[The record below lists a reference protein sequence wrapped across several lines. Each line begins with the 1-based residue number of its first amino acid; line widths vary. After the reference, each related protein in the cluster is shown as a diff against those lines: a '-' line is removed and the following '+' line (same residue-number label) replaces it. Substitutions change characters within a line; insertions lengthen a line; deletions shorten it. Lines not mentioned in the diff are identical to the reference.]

1 MKLTGIRWNRRT
13 AGITAAMVATAVA
26 GTASLAAAGYGED
39 LAVWGAGDGPVA
51 AALHT
56 VAFPAA
62 NGREVTIPRRDT
74 ERFAMVGVTWTDPQ
88 VDFKGTIDVRTHAV
102 DGKWSGWRP
111 LELDNHFGPEPG
123 AEKTA
128 GKARGSTDPLWVG
141 LSDGVEVR
149 ATAAAGG
156 TSDRLPAGLR
166 LELVDP
172 GQTKRRKAGAAG
184 VGQLRPERLQPVAEV
199 RALEPTPTDPA
210 PTETAPTDPADP
222 PTTTA
227 PAETTAPAP
236 TETTAPP
243 ATTTAPAPTT
253 TSAPAPTTAAPT
265 VAPTATAP
273 ANPVPTPK
281 VVTRAEWKADESIV
295 TEPPTYGA
303 TVKAFFVH
311 HTAGTNDYSC
321 ADSAAIVRGIEVY
334 HVKSNGW
341 NDIGYNFLVDK
352 CGVVFEGRKG
362 GIDKPVTG
370 AHTYGFNTD
379 NAAIAVLGTYIS
391 TGIPT
396 VVQDAVA
403 HVAAYKLGQYGNDP
417 LGKVTLTSGVDGKY
431 DLGEQVV
438 FNRISGHRDAVATEC
453 PGDALYGQ
461 LSVLRNK
468 AASVYGLT
476 LTGLTG
482 TKNGTTYYTGTTT
495 TASWAVSTPSA
506 LISRFEVLVDGA
518 VVATTAGTAR
528 SAALT
533 LAQGTHTVQVRGVH
547 RLGRTAA
554 TPAQT
559 IVADTT
565 APTFPQGPTLSL
577 RTGGVSSTV
586 VPVTLN
592 WRSADNVAVRSVAL
606 TAPTT
611 GTFAASGA
619 YGTTTKPG
627 VTTTWSMRAQDWSG
641 NTATSSASWTPVF
654 IPESKA
660 TRTGTWGT
668 YTSSNYLGGSA
679 LTATAGGAS
688 LSWVF
693 TGRSVSFVATKTST
707 SGQAHIY
714 VDGVKVSTVDLYS
727 STVKFRQVV
736 WAKSWT
742 GSGRHTVKIVVAG
755 TSGRPRIITDGLVY
769 VR

>member
-1 MKLTGIRWNRRT
+1 MRFTGIRWNRRT
-13 AGITAAMVATAVA
+13 AGIGAAIVATAVA
-26 GTASLAAAGYGED
+26 GTASLAAAGFGED
-39 LAVWGAGDGPVA
+39 LAGWSAGDEPVST
-51 AALHT
+51 ALHT

-74 ERFAMVGVTWTDPQ
+74 DRFAMVGVTWANPK

-123 AEKTA
+123 AEATA
-128 GKARGSTDPLWVG
+128 GKARGGTDPLWVG
-141 LSDGVEVR
+141 PSDGVEVR
-149 ATAAAGG
+149 ASAAGG
-156 TSDRLPAGLR
+156 TSDQLPAGLR

-184 VGQLRPERLQPVAEV
+184 AGHVRPERLQPVAEV
-199 RALEPTPTDPA
+199 RALEPTATDPA
-210 PTETAPTDPADP
+210 PTDTAPTDPTPADP

-236 TETTAPP
+236 TDTTAPP
-243 ATTTAPAPTT
+243 AATTAPAPTT
-253 TSAPAPTTAAPT
+253 TAAPAPTTTAP
-265 VAPTATAP
+265 PTTAP

-295 TEPPTYGA
+295 TDQPTYGT

-311 HTAGTNDYSC
+311 HTAGTNSYSC

-417 LGKVTLTSGVDGKY
+417 LGKVTLTSGVEGKY
-431 DLGEQVV
+431 HLGQQVV

-461 LSVLRNK
+461 LAVLRSK
-468 AASVYGLT
+468 AASVYGLA

-482 TKNGTTYYTGTTT
+482 TKNGTTYYTKNTF
-495 TASWAVSTPSA
+495 TASWSVSTPST
-506 LISRFEVLVDGA
+506 LISRFEVLLDGA

-533 LAQGTHTVQVRGVH
+533 VAPGSHTVQVRGVH
-547 RLGRTAA
+547 VLGRTAA
-554 TPAQT
+554 TPTQSV
-559 IVADTT
+559 IADST

-577 RTGGVSSTV
+577 RTGGVSSSV

-592 WRSADNVAVRSVAL
+592 WRSADNVAVRSVSL

-627 VTTTWSMRAQDWSG
+627 VTTTWSMKAADWSG
-641 NTATSSASWTPVF
+641 NTAASSAAWTPVF
-654 IPESKA
+654 IPETKA
-660 TRTGTWGT
+660 TRTGTWST

-679 LTATAGGAS
+679 LTATAARAS

-693 TGRSVSFVATKTST
+693 TGRSVAFVATRTST
-707 SGQAHIY
+707 SGQAEIW
-714 VDGVKVSTVDLYS
+714 VDGVKATTVDLRSS
-727 STVKFRQVV
+727 STQYRRIV

-742 GSGRHTVKIVVAG
+742 GSARHTIKIVAVG
-755 TSGRPRIITDGLVY
+755 TSGRPRVIVDSPVY

>member
-1 MKLTGIRWNRRT
+1 MRWSGRTVGI
-13 AGITAAMVATAVA
+13 GAALAATALA
-26 GTASLAAAGYGED
+26 GTASLAAVGFGDDA
-39 LAVWGAGDGPVA
+39 ARWAAADGPVA
-51 AALHT
+51 TALHT
-56 VAFPAA
+56 VDFPAA
-62 NGREVTIPRRDT
+62 AGREVTIPRRDT
-74 ERFAMVGVTWTDPQ
+74 DRFALIGVTWTNPKLA
-88 VDFKGTIDVRTHAV
+88 FTGAITVRTRAV
-102 DGKWSGWRP
+102 GGDWSGWRP
-111 LELDNHFGPEPG
+111 LEIDNHVGPEPG
-123 AEKTA
+123 AERT
-128 GKARGSTDPLWVG
+128 GRARGGTDPLWVG
-141 LSDGVEVR
+141 PSDGVEVR
-149 ATAAAGG
+149 AVAAGG
-156 TSDRLPAGLR
+156 RTSAALPAGLR

-172 GQTKRRKAGAAG
+172 GRPQRRRVGAAG
-184 VGQLRPERLQPVAEV
+184 IAPAPRLQPVAALG
-199 RALEPTPTDPA
+199 ALEPTATDPA
-210 PTETAPTDPADP
+210 PTTTTDPA
-222 PTTTA
+222 PTTAPAPTGTTA
-227 PAETTAPAP
+227 PAETTAP
-236 TETTAPP
+236 PP
-243 ATTTAPAPTT
+243 AETTAPAPTT
-253 TSAPAPTTAAPT
+253 TSAPAP
-265 VAPTATAP
+265 ATSSPSASP
-273 ANPVPTPK
+273 SATNPVPTPK
-281 VVTRAEWKADESIV
+281 VVTRAQWQADESIV
-295 TEPPTYGA
+295 TDPPTYGT

-379 NAAIAVLGTYIS
+379 NAAIAVLGTYIDA
-391 TGIPT
+391 GVPT
-396 VVQDAVA
+396 VTQDAIA

-431 DLGEQVV
+431 ALGEEVV
-438 FNRISGHRDAVATEC
+438 FNRVSGHRDAVATEC

-461 LSVLRNK
+461 LAVLRSK

-482 TKNGTTYYTGTTT
+482 TKNGTTTYTGTGT
-495 TASWAVSTPSA
+495 TASWTVSTPSA

-518 VVATTAGTAR
+518 VVATPPGTAR

-533 LAQGTHTVQVRGVH
+533 LTPGTHTVQVRGVH
-547 RLGRTAA
+547 ALGRTAV

-559 IVADTT
+559 VVADTA

-586 VPVTLN
+586 VPVSLG
-592 WRSADNVAVRSVAL
+592 WRAADDVAVRSVAL

-611 GTFAASGA
+611 GTFGASGA

-627 VTTTWSMRAQDWSG
+627 VTTTWSMKAADWSG
-641 NTATSSASWTPVF
+641 NTATASAAWTPVF
-654 IPESKA
+654 IPETKA
-660 TRTGTWGT
+660 TRTGTWST

-679 LTATAGGAS
+679 LTATAAKAS

-693 TGRSVSFVATKTST
+693 TGRSVSFVATKTSA
-707 SGQAHIY
+707 SGQAEIW
-714 VDGVKVSTVDLYS
+714 VDGVKVSTVDLKS
-727 STVKFRQVV
+727 STSTVEFRRVV
-736 WAKSWT
+736 WAQSWS
-742 GSGRHTVKIVVAG
+742 GSARHTVKVVVVG
-755 TSGRPRIITDGLVY
+755 TAGRPRVITDGLVY

>member
-1 MKLTGIRWNRRT
+1 MTGIRWSGRT
-13 AGITAAMVATAVA
+13 AGIGAAIVATAVA
-26 GTASLAAAGYGED
+26 GTAGIVAVGFGDDAAKWVA
-39 LAVWGAGDGPVA
+39 DGPVTT
-51 AALHT
+51 ALHT
-56 VAFPAA
+56 VDFPAA
-62 NGREVTIPRRDT
+62 NGREVSIPQRDT
-74 ERFAMVGVTWTDPQ
+74 DRFAMVGVTWTNPKL
-88 VDFKGTIDVRTHAV
+88 DFKGTISVRTRAV
-102 DGKWSGWRP
+102 GGGWSDWRP
-111 LELDNHFGPEPG
+111 LEIDGHFGPETG
-123 AEKTA
+123 SAATA
-128 GKARGSTDPLWVG
+128 GKARGGTDPLWVG
-141 LSDGVEVR
+141 FSDGVEVR
-149 ATAAAGG
+149 AVTASGRV
-156 TSDRLPAGLR
+156 SDRIPAGLR

-172 GQTKRRKAGAAG
+172 GQPKRRKVAAAG
-184 VGQLRPERLQPVAEV
+184 VGQARPERFQPVAEV

-210 PTETAPTDPADP
+210 PTDT
-222 PTTTA
+222 TTTA
-227 PAETTAPAP
+227 PAPTETSTTAPAP

-243 ATTTAPAPTT
+243 PAETTAPAPTT
-253 TSAPAPTTAAPT
+253 TSAPAPTATTSTSAAPAP
-265 VAPTATAP
+265 APTS
-273 ANPVPTPK
+273 PVPTPK

-295 TEPPTYGA
+295 TEPPSYGT
-303 TVKAFFVH
+303 TVKAFWVH
-311 HTAGTNDYSC
+311 HTAGTNTYSC

-362 GIDKPVTG
+362 GIDKPVIG

-379 NAAIAVLGTYIS
+379 TSAIAVLGTYIS
-391 TGIPT
+391 TGIPAAT
-396 VVQDAVA
+396 QDAIA
-403 HVAAYKLGQYGNDP
+403 QVAAYKLGQYGNDP

-431 DLGEQVV
+431 ALGQQVT
-438 FNRISGHRDAVATEC
+438 FNRIGGHRDAVATEC

-461 LSVLRNK
+461 LGVIRSK
-468 AASVYGLT
+468 AASVYGLA

-482 TKNGTTYYTGTTT
+482 TKNGTTYYTKTTT
-495 TASWAVSTPSA
+495 TASWSVSTPSA
-506 LISRFEVLVDGA
+506 LISRFEVLVDGS

-547 RLGRTAA
+547 TLGRTAT

-559 IVADTT
+559 VVADTT
-565 APTFPQGPTLSL
+565 APTFSQVPTLSL

-586 VPVTLN
+586 VPVTLG

-611 GTFAASGA
+611 GTFAASGS

-627 VTTTWSMRAQDWSG
+627 VTTAWSMRAQDWSG

-654 IPESKA
+654 IPEAKA

-727 STVKFRQVV
+727 STVKYRQVV

-755 TSGRPRIITDGLVY
+755 TSGRPRVITDGLVY